1 MASPLVSEKMC
12 ASFVVRLFRAR
23 VQTILAAGVVLA
35 SFAVAASIETNSPLY
50 MLTYDHGG
58 VILWGT
64 DHFGERLRNAISWLD
79 RYPGFKIGLEN
90 EAYAYDYLAEHDPA
104 LLDELRADLKKYR
117 GRFGIGT
124 CTYGQP
130 LTTFINEESNIRQIA
145 YAIKTE
151 QTLLGCRPMTY
162 LMSEHAMHS
171 QTPQILAGFGFRGAI
186 MRTHFMMY
194 GYNPTFDLPIG
205 WWVGLDGSRVSAVP
219 TYPGEGAAFGKT
231 TVDNWILTRYPAP
244 DAKQS
249 PADFRKEFGHIHPL
263 LATRADDSGLRK
275 EELVKEYPGNAEYRW
290 LLLDD
295 LSSVFPEPTS
305 EMKTLPDDFKVRMPW
320 GYCGNEIWNLSRQAE
335 VQVLT
340 AERLAALELLL
351 GGTNREPELERAWKS
366 LLVGQHHDVQICGLL
381 SDARSFLTKSIAA
394 STNVLIGSLRFV
406 ASQMSSNGLA
416 QVTVFNPVSWQRRE
430 WIEADVTLPR
440 SGAGRFAV
448 QHAGQAVPSVV
459 LSSERSTE
467 GLQVRVGFAADLPP
481 LTVESYGIVAAK
493 EPPTPSPPPV
503 TVDSE
508 RLRITTP
515 FVEAHLDPDGGIASL
530 VDKRTG
536 TVLLAPGK
544 RSGFFAGRI
553 NGKDCESHGRWTLR
567 MAGEGRRWAV
577 AREYGFIA
585 DIPYN
590 LEIRFRADDARLDCR
605 ATFRFSGEKIGQV
618 SEDRRDGRAGFVHE
632 DKLRFKVFPAL
643 GGDAVGVRDLPFA
656 IAETTNRYVEGNYWM
671 AVADAN
677 NGVAFFNRGTMGAV
691 READGGFSLPLAYA
705 MYYIW
710 GTRMLDGEFTYEF
723 AFLPFSSGWREAD
736 LHRRAIA
743 YNFPVLV
750 ISGSPGAGNRADIL
764 HPLDVGSGEVLLS
777 ALYPEGGQVY
787 ARLYEYRGQN
797 TETVFAYRN
806 GRAELSTTDL
816 LGQAGQ
822 PVSGPVK
829 FHPWQFRTLKI
840 KPVHE

>member
-1 MASPLVSEKMC
+1 M
-12 ASFVVRLFRAR
+12 
-23 VQTILAAGVVLA
+23 LAAWAVLA
-35 SFAVAASIETNSPLY
+35 FSAIAVAIETNSPLY

-104 LLDELRADLKKYR
+104 LLEELRADLKKYR

-145 YAIKTE
+145 YAIKTD
-151 QTLLGCRPMTY
+151 QKRLGYTPVIY

-171 QTPQILAGFGFRGAI
+171 QVPQILTGFGFRGAI

-205 WWVGLDGSRVSAVP
+205 WWVGLDGSRIPAVP
-219 TYPGEGAAFGKT
+219 TYPGEGAAFGRT
-231 TVDNWILTRYPAP
+231 TVDNWFLTRFPAP
-244 DAKQS
+244 DARQS
-249 PADFRKEFGHIHPL
+249 PADFRTQFGHIHPL

-275 EELVKEYPGNAEYRW
+275 EELVKEYSGNADYRW
-290 LLLDD
+290 LLLED
-295 LSSVFPEPTS
+295 LPTVFPKPAS
-305 EMKTLPDDFKVRMPW
+305 DMKTLPDDFTVRMPW
-320 GYCGNEIWNLSRQAE
+320 GYCGNEIWSLSRQAE

-366 LLVGQHHDVQICGLL
+366 LLVGQHHDIQICGLL
-381 SDARSFLTKSIAA
+381 PDARSFLTKSIGA
-394 STNVLIGSLRFV
+394 STNVLNGSLQFV
-406 ASQMSSNGLA
+406 ASQMRSNGLA
-416 QVTVFNPVSWQRRE
+416 QVTVFNPLSWQRRE
-430 WIEADVTLPR
+430 WIEADVILPR
-440 SGAGRFAV
+440 RGDGSFGV
-448 QHAGQAVPSVV
+448 QHAGQTVPSVV

-467 GLQVRVGFAADLPP
+467 GLRVRVGFVADLLP
-481 LTVESYGIVAAK
+481 LTVASYSVVPAK
-493 EPPTPSPPPV
+493 EQPTPPPSQV
-503 TVDSE
+503 TVDAE
-508 RLRITTP
+508 NLRITTP
-515 FVEAHLDPDGGIASL
+515 FIEAHLDPNGGIASL
-530 VDKRTG
+530 MDKRTG
-536 TVLLAPGK
+536 TVLLAPLK

-553 NGKDCESHGRWTLR
+553 NGKDRESHGRWTLHL
-567 MAGEGRRWAV
+567 AGEGRPWAV

-585 DIPYN
+585 EIPYN

-605 ATFRFSGEKIGQV
+605 ASFRFSGEKIGKV
-618 SEDRRDGRAGFVHE
+618 SDDRRDARAGFVHE

-643 GGDAVGVRDLPFA
+643 GAGAIGVRDLPFA
-656 IAETTNRYVEGNYWM
+656 IAETTNRHVEGNYWM
-671 AVADAN
+671 AEAVAT

-723 AFLPFSSGWREAD
+723 ALLPFNGGWREAD

-743 YNFPVLV
+743 YNFPVV
-750 ISGSPGAGNRADIL
+750 VTSGKQGAGNIADSL

-777 ALYPEGGQVY
+777 ALYPESGQVY
-787 ARLYEYRGQN
+787 ARLFEYRGQN
-797 TETVFAYRN
+797 TETVFGYRN
-806 GRAELSTTDL
+806 GKAELSTTDL
-816 LGQAGQ
+816 LGQTGQ
-822 PVSGPVK
+822 PVSGPIK
-829 FHPWQFRTLKI
+829 FRPWQFRTLKI